1 MLNGDTF
8 CGEKIKQT
16 GGIRSTGKEGKE
28 CSINYRVVTCEI
40 WGRHFGQGHQ
50 QVQKPHRQSLPQFL
64 LHFCSKVDKPVS
76 PLSRTVTWSGPS
88 LKETLLWTG
97 VGKQVKLGTTVNIV
111 VRERDGGLGEG
122 VQGGRVCEMFDSGYI
137 LKAKQV
143 EFADGLRCVG
153 GKKIFF

>member
-1 MLNGDTF
+1 M
-8 CGEKIKQT
+8 
-16 GGIRSTGKEGKE
+16 
-28 CSINYRVVTCEI
+28 I
-40 WGRHFGQGHQ
+40 W
-50 QVQKPHRQSLPQFL
+50 
-64 LHFCSKVDKPVS
+64 
-76 PLSRTVTWSGPS
+76 PS

-122 VQGGRVCEMFDSGYI
+122 VQGGRVGEMFDSGYI

-153 GKKIFF
+153 GEKNF